1 MLKKILNFIYSK
13 RDEGI
18 YCYITILGIKIVTK
32 PLRLQI
38 EKKLNDMENK
48 INNSFNELYP
58 FIFDRNNEMHKRFDD
73 IYPFICDRLGEVH
86 KRFDELYPFLEQ
98 RYSDVHTRF
107 NQLYPFWEERL
118 KDVHTRFDQLY
129 PFMLDRTNDINK
141 KIDNL
146 YPFINDR
153 FLYTDSNVND
163 IKDRN
168 LVYLY
173 GHFFEM
179 YQYMIENEDEFN
191 KNIEDFKIGLD
202 NYGLEVL
209 NTYLMQI
216 KSFVNKK
223 ICGRHFYKIDN
234 TMSHFFTNEQRV
246 VWLNRDRIMKF
257 INDKYSKK
265 YDINDILPSLHVN
278 YYELGIV
285 YLPDSIKKRFSN
297 SIAID
302 CGTWIGD
309 SAIMLYEEY
318 DFKEIHCFEP
328 IKRIFNKLKNNVDK
342 YRLYDRIKI
351 HNYAVSNKNEKTY
364 MLDDDAGSTIIDS
377 NIDEAEIVE
386 SITLDKY
393 LENKENISLIK
404 FDIEG
409 FEEQGL
415 LGAENIIIKYNP
427 VLLIS
432 CYHDY
437 VSLGQ
442 MFRIKKYIEKLN
454 LGYKILFRG
463 LTPDCNY
470 EYNLICYTETRPD
483 QTRPDQTRPDQTR
496 PDQTRPNYYI
506 CNDCIYF

>member
-1 MLKKILNFIYSK
+1 MLLKKILKFIYSK
-13 RDEGI
+13 KDEGLN
-18 YCYITILGIKIVTK
+18 CYITILGIKITTK

-38 EKKLNDMENK
+38 ENKLNEIENN
-48 INNSFNELYP
+48 IN
-58 FIFDRNNEMHKRFDD
+58 KRFND
-73 IYPFICDRLGEVH
+73 
-86 KRFDELYPFLEQ
+86 
-98 RYSDVHTRF
+98 
-107 NQLYPFWEERL
+107 
-118 KDVHTRFDQLY
+118 LY
-129 PFMLDRTNDINK
+129 PFMLDRTNDINNK
-141 KIDNL
+141 IDNIYPFMLDRTNNINNKIDNL

-153 FLYTDSNVND
+153 FLYTDTNVND

-179 YQYMIENEDEFN
+179 YQYMIENEDEFY

-309 SAIMLYEEY
+309 SAVMLYEEY

-328 IKRIFNKLKNNVDK
+328 IKRIFNQLKNNVDK
-342 YRLYDRIKI
+342 YKLYDRIKI
-351 HNYAVSNKNEKTY
+351 HNYAVSDKNEKTY
-364 MLDDDAGSTIIDS
+364 MLDDDAGSTIIDN

-386 SITLDKY
+386 SITLDNF
-393 LENKENISLIK
+393 LGNKENIGLIK

-415 LGAENIIIKYNP
+415 LGAENIITKYKP

-483 QTRPDQTRPDQTR
+483 QTRPDQTRPDQT
-496 PDQTRPNYYI
+496 
-506 CNDCIYF
+506 